1 MTNSSTRTEILRRFP
16 VYDSRSSKPSCGDS
30 WLFVRTRA
38 RDLVFGSGKSMLK
51 PQPTQHPADKPP
63 DLEDRSPASIERL
76 FREHNEALVGFLM
89 ARLKSRQA
97 AQEVAQEAYVRLLS
111 LDQPSAVS
119 YLRAFLFRTA
129 ANLAVDR
136 LRRDQVHARATGAPL
151 FAELTDARTP
161 ERHVASEQQLRV
173 VQDALAQLPP
183 KCREAF
189 LLARIDEMSCAEIA
203 TQMGVSER
211 MVRFHIVRALLFCRA
226 KLNGETG
233 LPEPGNG

>member
-1 MTNSSTRTEILRRFP
+1 MTNSGTRTEIVRTFP
-16 VYDSRSSKPSCGDS
+16 VYDSRSSKPGCGDF
-30 WLFVRTRA
+30 WLFVRTWA
-38 RDLVFGSGKSMLK
+38 HNLVLGSSKVLLK
-51 PQPTQHPADKPP
+51 PQPTQHPPEAACDP
-63 DLEDRSPASIERL
+63 EDPSQGSIERL

-111 LDQPSAVS
+111 LDQPGAIS

-129 ANLAVDR
+129 ANLAIDR

-161 ERHVASEQQLRV
+161 ERQVASEQQLQV
-173 VQDALAQLPP
+173 VQEALAQLPP

-189 LLARIDEMSCAEIA
+189 LLARIDEKSCAEIA

-226 KLNGETG
+226 KLNGEKCPSERG
-233 LPEPGNG
+233 HG